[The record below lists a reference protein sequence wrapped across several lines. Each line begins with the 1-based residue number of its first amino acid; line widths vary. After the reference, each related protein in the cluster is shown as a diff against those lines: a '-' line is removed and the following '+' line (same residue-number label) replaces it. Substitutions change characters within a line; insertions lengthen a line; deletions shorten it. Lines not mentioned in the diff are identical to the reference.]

1 MNKSFILAVAMAAC
15 SLTACG
21 PSQKEKALQA
31 KIEAEREEHI
41 KDSVAEAEKE
51 AARMAFVQ
59 DSIAKAKAEEIKAQ
73 AEQDAK
79 AKAIIRKLF
88 EIATCGSKI
97 NYDYRY
103 LENHCTKKLLNKLSE
118 DYKDY
123 DENIFGYA
131 IWDFRTWL
139 QDGDLGHKTKI
150 ISITSLGDNWYRYD
164 YFDCDSRCAK
174 KIRFVN
180 ENGELKA
187 DQIVTLIEQKDV

>member
-1 MNKSFILAVAMAAC
+1 MNKSLILAVAMAAC

-31 KIEAEREEHI
+31 KLEAEREKEI

-51 AARMAFVQ
+51 AARMAIVQ
-59 DSIAKAKAEEIKAQ
+59 DSIAKAKAE
-73 AEQDAK
+73 QDTK
-79 AKAIIRKLF
+79 AKAMIRKFF

-103 LENHCTKKLLNKLSE
+103 LESHCTKKLLNKLSE

-139 QDGDLGHKTKI
+139 NDSDHGLKTKI

-187 DQIVTLIEQKDV
+187 DQIVTLIKPKVD

>member
-1 MNKSFILAVAMAAC
+1 MNKSLILAVAMAAC

-31 KIEAEREEHI
+31 KLEAEREKYI

-59 DSIAKAKAEEIKAQ
+59 DSIAKA
-73 AEQDAK
+73 EQDTK
-79 AKAIIRKLF
+79 AKAIIRKFF

-103 LENHCTKKLLNKLSE
+103 LENHCTKKLLNKLKE
-118 DYKDY
+118 DYKGYAD
-123 DENIFGYA
+123 NIDGYA
-131 IWDFRTWL
+131 IWDFGAWL
-139 QDGDLGHKTKI
+139 NDSDHGLKTKI

-187 DQIVTLIEQKDV
+187 DQIVTLIKPKVD

>member
-15 SLTACG
+15 SITACV
-21 PSQKEKALQA
+21 PWQKEKALQA
-31 KIEAEREEHI
+31 KLKAEREKEI

-59 DSIAKAKAEEIKAQ
+59 DSIAKAKAEQDAQ
-73 AEQDAK
+73 AK
-79 AKAIIRKLF
+79 TIIRKLF
-88 EIATCGSKI
+88 GMSVGFEETDD
-97 NYDYRY
+97 NYLR
-103 LENHCTKKLLNKLSE
+103 NHCTDKMLSKLI
-118 DYKDY
+118 DDY
-123 DENIFGYA
+123 DYDGFGYA

-139 QDGDLGHKTKI
+139 QDGDHGWKTKI
-150 ISITSLGDNWYRYD
+150 ISIKSLGDNWYRYD

-180 ENGELKA
+180 EDGELKA

>member
-31 KIEAEREEHI
+31 KLEAEREEHI

-97 NYDYRY
+97 NYDYR
-103 LENHCTKKLLNKLSE
+103 
-118 DYKDY
+118 
-123 DENIFGYA
+123 
-131 IWDFRTWL
+131 
-139 QDGDLGHKTKI
+139 
-150 ISITSLGDNWYRYD
+150 
-164 YFDCDSRCAK
+164 
-174 KIRFVN
+174 
-180 ENGELKA
+180 
-187 DQIVTLIEQKDV
+187 

>member
-1 MNKSFILAVAMAAC
+1 MNKSFIIAVAMAAC

-31 KIEAEREEHI
+31 KLEAEREKEI

-59 DSIAKAKAEEIKAQ
+59 DSIAKAKAE
-73 AEQDAK
+73 QDTK
-79 AKAIIRKLF
+79 AKAMIRKFF

-103 LENHCTKKLLNKLSE
+103 LESHCTKKLLNKLSE

-139 QDGDLGHKTKI
+139 QDGDLGLKTKI

-164 YFDCDSRCAK
+164 YFDCDSRFAK

-180 ENGELKA
+180 ENGKLKA
-187 DQIVTLIEQKDV
+187 DQIVTLIKPKVD

>member
-31 KIEAEREEHI
+31 KLEAEREKDI
-41 KDSVAEAEKE
+41 KDSIAEAEKE

-59 DSIAKAKAEEIKAQ
+59 DSIDKAK

-79 AKAIIRKLF
+79 AKAMIRKFF

-103 LENHCTKKLLNKLSE
+103 LESHCTEKLLNKLKE
-118 DYKDY
+118 DYEGY
-123 DENIFGYA
+123 AENIDGYA
-131 IWDFRTWL
+131 IWDFRTWA
-139 QDGDLGHKTKI
+139 QDGDLGLKTKI

-180 ENGELKA
+180 ENGKLKA
-187 DQIVTLIEQKDV
+187 DQIVTLIKPKVD

>member
-31 KIEAEREEHI
+31 KLEAEREKDI
-41 KDSVAEAEKE
+41 KDSIAEAEKE

-59 DSIAKAKAEEIKAQ
+59 DSIAKAKAE
-73 AEQDAK
+73 QDAK
-79 AKAIIRKLF
+79 AKAMIRKFF

-103 LENHCTKKLLNKLSE
+103 LESHCTEKLLNKLKE
-118 DYKDY
+118 DYGGFA
-123 DENIFGYA
+123 ENIDGYA
-131 IWDFRTWL
+131 IWDFRTWA
-139 QDGDLGHKTKI
+139 QDGDLGLKTKI

-164 YFDCDSRCAK
+164 YFDFDSRCGK

-180 ENGELKA
+180 ENGKLKA
-187 DQIVTLIEQKDV
+187 DQIVTLIKPKVD

>member
-1 MNKSFILAVAMAAC
+1 MNKSFILAVSMAAC
-15 SLTACG
+15 SLTACV
-21 PSQKEKALQA
+21 PWQKEKALQA
-31 KIEAEREEHI
+31 KLEAEREKEI

-59 DSIAKAKAEEIKAQ
+59 DSIAKAKAE
-73 AEQDAK
+73 QDAK
-79 AKAIIRKLF
+79 AKAIIRKFF
-88 EIATCGSKI
+88 EISTCGSKI

-103 LENHCTKKLLNKLSE
+103 LESHCTKKLLNKLKE

-123 DENIFGYA
+123 DENMVGYA

-139 QDGDLGHKTKI
+139 QDGDHGLKTKI

-180 ENGELKA
+180 EDGDLKA